1 MHLFR
6 VGEVLPVLA
15 GPGLLDLREHP
26 GVRGRLCGPGGLH
39 HPEVLHP
46 VGKWQTCRAFWKGRP
61 AECSVQT
68 EYTAALLTCR
78 ALRTTHTPVP
88 PSAALQWLLLSG
100 G

>member
-15 GPGLLDLREHP
+15 GPGLLDLWEHP

-46 VGKWQTCRAFWKGRP
+46 VSKCRRAGLSGK
-61 AECSVQT
+61 
-68 EYTAALLTCR
+68 
-78 ALRTTHTPVP
+78 
-88 PSAALQWLLLSG
+88 AALQSAVSRLNTRLLR
-100 G
+100 